1 MAFRKAKS
9 LLECGAVLR
18 VIAPDFAQEFDQL
31 GGGLERVERAYRKG
45 DLEGSFLVIAA
56 TDDEETNRSVE
67 REAQGSGMPLNVVDR
82 PEQCSFFV
90 PSSVRR
96 GDLLLT
102 VSTGGQLPA
111 LSKRLRKE
119 LQEQYTEEWG
129 RALELLGE
137 ARRRVIESF
146 DDEETKRRCLAA
158 LASLDLA
165 ESIKAGGEEAARTE
179 IEKCISRF

>member
-1 MAFRKAKS
+1 MRKARS
-9 LLECGAVLR
+9 LLECGAILK
-18 VIAPDFAQEFDQL
+18 VIAPAYAPEFDGL
-31 GGGLERVERAYRKG
+31 GGGLERVERAYRPG
-45 DLEGSFLVIAA
+45 DLQGSFLVIAA

-67 REAQGSGMPLNVVDR
+67 REAHESGIPLNVVDR
-82 PEQCSFFV
+82 PEQCSFYV

-102 VSTGGQLPA
+102 ISTGGQLPA

-119 LQEQYTEEWG
+119 LEEQYTEEWAP
-129 RALELLGE
+129 ALELLGE
-137 ARRRVIESF
+137 ARRRVIDTI
-146 DDEETKRRCLAA
+146 DDEDTKQKCLAE

-165 ESIKAGGEEAARTE
+165 EVIRSEGEEAARTE